1 MFGSLRLRVALSHAA
16 VLISILVL
24 LGGGGQL
31 LLARSLDHSVT
42 GDLMS
47 AAITQANRITEAGR
61 PEPPPDSDLPSL
73 AATRIAVFLP
83 DGSPFGE
90 VAEVPDW
97 LRPAPQQVVD
107 RPIAGEQVRIVT
119 IHVVNEGRTIA
130 TVVSGRSL
138 APEATLLHRVR
149 LLLLTGGLV
158 AVILALLTGWW
169 LAGRAVRP
177 IERAYEAQAGF
188 AGDASHELRTPL
200 TFIRSGVEV
209 LAERDPALGSEV
221 LKEVDYLAGLTQR
234 MLTLARSDGRAIPLE
249 RATIDLSE
257 VCRSAIR
264 RSEHDGVRVHS
275 NGNGNVEVVGDRY
288 ATEAALDAVLENV
301 RIHGGAEAD
310 MSWRADSDRG
320 LISIRDHGPGLSSDE
335 RNAAF
340 DRFYR
345 GDPSRARE
353 TGGAGLGLALS
364 RSLIEA
370 QGGAIWLE
378 ETPGGGL
385 TARISLPTD
394 GNGTG

>member
-1 MFGSLRLRVALSHAA
+1 VFGSLRLRVALSHAA

-31 LLARSLDHSVT
+31 LLARSLDQSVT
-42 GDLMS
+42 SDLT
-47 AAITQANRITEAGR
+47 AAATAQANRIAESGR

-73 AATRIAVFLP
+73 AATQVAVFLP
-83 DGSPFGE
+83 DGTPFGE
-90 VAEVPDW
+90 VSELPGW

-107 RPIAGEQVRIVT
+107 RVVAREQVRLVT
-119 IHVVNEGRTIA
+119 IRALDQGHTIA
-130 TVVSGRSL
+130 TVVAGRSL
-138 APEATLLHRVR
+138 ASEATLLHRVR
-149 LLLLTGGLV
+149 LLLLSGGV
-158 AVILALLTGWW
+158 AAAILALVTGWW

-177 IERAYEAQAGF
+177 IQHAYEAQAGF

-209 LAERDPALGSEV
+209 LAERDPALGREV

-234 MLTLARSDGRAIPLE
+234 MLTLARSDGRTLPLGRE
-249 RATIDLSE
+249 PIDLSE

-264 RSEHDGVRVHS
+264 RSEHDGVRVRT
-275 NGNGNVEVVGDRY
+275 NGSEHVDVLGDRY

-301 RIHGGAEAD
+301 RVHGGSEAD
-310 MSWRADSDRG
+310 MSWSAEGDRG
-320 LISIRDHGPGLSSDE
+320 LITVRDHGQGLRSEE
-335 RNAAF
+335 RSAAF

-385 TARISLPTD
+385 TARISLPIEE
-394 GNGTG
+394 TG